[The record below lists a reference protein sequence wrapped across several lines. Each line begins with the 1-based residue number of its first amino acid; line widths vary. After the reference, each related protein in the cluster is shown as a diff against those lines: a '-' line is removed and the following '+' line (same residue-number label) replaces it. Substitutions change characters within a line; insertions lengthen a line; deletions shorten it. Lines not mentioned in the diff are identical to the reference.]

1 MFRRPAA
8 LWHPV
13 PRLALSALVLVA
25 LAGAAAAGRPPA
37 APCDGCVLAV
47 PRADHPV
54 PLVVVLHGD
63 REHARDAAARWR
75 GAVARRGWALLAL
88 ECPCKQD
95 SFWQWDGDPAWV
107 MKQVAAVEA
116 QVAIDPARVY
126 LVGWSGGASYIG
138 WRAQA
143 WAPAFAAVVLHGGG
157 IPPARG
163 DCPAAGLPAYFL
175 VGDRN
180 PLHHLAKDLRAYLDA
195 CHEDVTWD
203 LVRGAD
209 HDGERRA
216 LTARKAASILDWL
229 AARARAPAAR

>member
-1 MFRRPAA
+1 MRA
-8 LWHPV
+8 LLV
-13 PRLALSALVLVA
+13 ALVLATAAPA
-25 LAGAAAAGRPPA
+25 LAAPAPPPPPA
-37 APCDGCVLAV
+37 APCAGCVLAL
-47 PRADHPV
+47 PHADHPV

-75 GAVARRGWALLAL
+75 GPIAKRGWALLAL

-107 MKQVAAVEA
+107 GTQVAAVEA
-116 QVAIDPARVY
+116 HARIDPARVY

-138 WRAQA
+138 WRAKA

-157 IPPARG
+157 MPPGDA

-180 PLHHLAKDLRAYLDA
+180 PLHHLAKDLRAYFDA
-195 CHEDVTWD
+195 CHEDVMWD

-216 LTARKAASILDWL
+216 LTARKAATILDWL
-229 AARARAPAAR
+229 AARPRVPRTR